1 MTSNRTF
8 WRTPKGYSALAL
20 IAAVTYFLLME
31 HRAHLF
37 YALPFLILLLCPMM
51 HIFMHGGHGEASH
64 GQSDASDNEAYRKG
78 VEDGRRQ
85 TLDQT
90 PSETER

>member
-1 MTSNRTF
+1 MISSKKF

-31 HRAHLF
+31 HRTHLF

-51 HIFMHGGHGEASH
+51 HMFMHGGHGDTSHDHSDIPDSEAS
-64 GQSDASDNEAYRKG
+64 RKG

-85 TLDQT
+85 TLDNM
-90 PSETER
+90 PSEKGR